1 MSDSSITHRI
11 DPQVRLGLDAL
22 HELTGPGGLVD
33 FDIPRQR
40 ELYEEMNRAALA
52 ALPPN
57 DRVEYEDL
65 TVPGPAGGP
74 DVAVRVYRPAGTK
87 GTGLL
92 PGILYI
98 HGGGMITGS
107 VRTDHRQVLPLV
119 EALDSVVVSVEYRL
133 APEHPDPAPVED
145 CYAALLWMSGEA
157 AALGIDP
164 GRLALFG
171 GSAGGGLAAGV
182 SLLARDRGTPPLA
195 FQMLPYPMLDDRNTT
210 PSSHEIT
217 DIGIW
222 DRAANLQGWQALLGD
237 RAGTDRVSPYAAPAR
252 TDDLSG
258 LPPTYLDVGELDLFR
273 DENIA
278 YAHRLMQAGVP
289 VELHVYPG
297 GIHAG
302 ELLAPDA
309 ELSTRITD
317 YRMSAL
323 RRALNTPPTP
333 STRR

>member
-1 MSDSSITHRI
+1 MTHRI
-11 DPQVRLGLDAL
+11 DPEVREGLRAF
-22 HELTGPGGLVD
+22 HALTGPRGLID

-52 ALPPN
+52 AQPPN

-65 TVPGPAGGP
+65 TVPGPADAP

-87 GTGLL
+87 GAGLL

-98 HGGGMITGS
+98 HGGGMVTGS
-107 VRTDHRQVLPLV
+107 VETDHRQVLPLV
-119 EALDSVVVSVEYRL
+119 EAVGAVVVSVDYRL
-133 APEHPDPAPVED
+133 APEHPHPAPVED
-145 CYAALLWMSGEA
+145 CYAALLWMSGQA
-157 AALGIDP
+157 AALGVDA
-164 GRLALFG
+164 GRMALYG
-171 GSAGGGLAAGV
+171 GSAGGGLAAAV
-182 SLLARDRGTPPLA
+182 ALLARDRGTPRLA
-195 FQMLPYPMLDDRNTT
+195 FQMLPYPMLDDRNIT

-237 RAGTDRVSPYAAPAR
+237 PMGTDGVSPYAAPAR
-252 TDDLSG
+252 AADLSG
-258 LPPTYLDVGELDLFR
+258 LPPAYLDVGELDLFR
-273 DENIA
+273 DENID

-302 ELLAPDA
+302 ELLAPDS
-309 ELSTRITD
+309 ELAIRINE
-317 YRMSAL
+317 YRLRAL
-323 RRALNTPPTP
+323 DRALNAPAAP
-333 STRR
+333 R